1 MRVVLLLILTS
12 GPHERSR
19 WSGPRGQ
26 EEKNMSTVL
35 TTATLQT
42 RSDLELQTLTRKTQY
57 DLECS
62 APGSAERRDALATL
76 ENISRVMAQR
86 AFRPRPPGF

>member
-1 MRVVLLLILTS
+1 
-12 GPHERSR
+12 
-19 WSGPRGQ
+19 
-26 EEKNMSTVL
+26 MSTVL
-35 TTATLQT
+35 TIATLQT
-42 RSDLELQTLTRKTQY
+42 RSDLELQTLARKAQY

-86 AFRPRPPGF
+86 AFRPRTPGF